1 MTSGSGLLAFTP
13 PLGALALSAMLTVLA
28 GCQSM
33 DTTGLTKVTDKLALT
48 HSDREAEPNAAQT
61 PVRLISIWSEA
72 VYSQPGQVPTRGFGG
87 RLYFYN
93 VQEETIQV
101 EGQLIVYVYEETAD
115 GTPPK
120 TPSRRFGFTQEQ
132 LPQHFSRTEM
142 GPSYSVW
149 IPWDAVTGY
158 RQSLTLLPVFTTSDG
173 RVVMGDQSVNVL
185 PGKTPETS
193 DEDAQAGNGARPSRE
208 TTGVRLNAYDQA
220 PHRGQPSGDAWQQ
233 AHTYV
238 PTASGQTT
246 LRTTT
251 IRVPMSVTPRFTG
264 SPPDAALAQP
274 TASESSDAASRASEG
289 HVPPGPTGTPPG
301 PANAFDQ
308 ANHGASPSAAGRY
321 DPRITGSPAA
331 PSPAGPSASA
341 QASAQA
347 LASAPLPSPPAT
359 RFSRPRHQVLRAQG
373 ERLDPVRAATPPHLS
388 TPPLD
393 PASQPIAN
401 WRPATEV
408 SAPETAG
415 HGGSGR

>member
-1 MTSGSGLLAFTP
+1 MTSGSGLRTFTP
-13 PLGALALSAMLTVLA
+13 ALGALALSAMLTALA

-33 DTTGLTKVTDKLALT
+33 DTTGLTQVTDKLALT
-48 HSDREAEPNAAQT
+48 RSNREPERDIAQT

-93 VQEETIQV
+93 AQDETIPV
-101 EGQLIVYVYEETAD
+101 DGQLIVYAYEETAD
-115 GTPPK
+115 GAPPK
-120 TPSRRFGFTQEQ
+120 QPSRRFGFTQEQ
-132 LPQHFSRTEM
+132 FAQHFSRTEM

-173 RVVMGDQSVNVL
+173 RIVMGDQSMNVL
-185 PGKTPETS
+185 PGKTPETA
-193 DEDAQAGNGARPSRE
+193 DEDAQADNGARPSRE
-208 TTGVRLNAYDQA
+208 TTDVRLTAYDHA
-220 PHRGQPSGDAWQQ
+220 PRRGQPSADAWQQ

-264 SPPDAALAQP
+264 SPADAALAPP
-274 TASESSDAASRASEG
+274 TASESSDAASRASES
-289 HVPPGPTGTPPG
+289 HVPSGTTGTPPG
-301 PANAFDQ
+301 PATAADQ
-308 ANHGASPSAAGRY
+308 ANHGASPSAAGGY
-321 DPRITGSPAA
+321 DPRITGAPAA
-331 PSPAGPSASA
+331 PSPAGASAS
-341 QASAQA
+341 A
-347 LASAPLPSPPAT
+347 LASAQVVSSAPLSSPPAT

-373 ERLDPVRAATPPHLS
+373 GRLDPVRAATPPHLS
-388 TPPLD
+388 TPLPD
-393 PASQPIAN
+393 PASPPTAN